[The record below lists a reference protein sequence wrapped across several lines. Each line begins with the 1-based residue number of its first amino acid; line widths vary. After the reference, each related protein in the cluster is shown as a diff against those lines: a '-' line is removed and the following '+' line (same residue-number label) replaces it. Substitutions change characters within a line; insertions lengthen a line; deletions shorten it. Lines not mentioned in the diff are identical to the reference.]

1 MSERI
6 LGIVGGTGPESTIDY
21 YRELVAIWQA
31 RSPVES
37 YPRVIINSL
46 DGPRV
51 FAALAARTYDK
62 VAVEIVPALE
72 QLAAA
77 GVGMALVASNAGHLA
92 FEQYAPS
99 SPVPLIHIA
108 DAARDAAIAGG
119 MRRVAL
125 IGTRYVVE
133 ASMYPD
139 RFRPAGIELVVPT
152 EDELAWI
159 HEIYVTELVAGV
171 ILDTTRARL
180 EAIVQRMRDEDGV
193 DGLLLGGTELA
204 LILRDRTCAGVP
216 VLNTARLHVAAG
228 VEWLLGSPASA
239 GSGA

>member
-6 LGIVGGTGPESTIDY
+6 LGVVGGTGPESTVDY
-21 YRELVAIWQA
+21 YRLLVAIWQERA
-31 RSPVES
+31 PEPS

-46 DGPRV
+46 NGPRV
-51 FAALAARTYDK
+51 FAALAAGTYDK
-62 VAVEIVPALE
+62 VAVEISPALE
-72 QLAAA
+72 ELAAA
-77 GVGMALVASNAGHLA
+77 GVGTVLVASNAGHLA
-92 FEQYAPS
+92 FEEYAPH

-108 DAARDAAIAGG
+108 DAAREAAIAGG
-119 MRRVAL
+119 MGRVAL

-139 RFRPAGIELVVPT
+139 RFRPAGIELVVPN

-159 HEIYVTELVAGV
+159 HEIYLAQLVPG
-171 ILDTTRARL
+171 ILLDTTRARL

-204 LILRDRTCAGVP
+204 LILRDPTCAGVP
-216 VLNTARLHVAAG
+216 VLNTSRLHAAAG
-228 VEWLLGSPASA
+228 VDWLMGS
-239 GSGA
+239 